1 MTSSHRVGLLAI
13 CMPILLVLN
22 ACQPTTEDN
31 TVMTNEE
38 IVTTDIEENDTSD
51 NNPLDTDSEMSN
63 DGRVIPDDTAMTD
76 VLKDYSKSIT
86 QMHNEMMIGMGYNDP
101 DTAFAKSMLGHH
113 RGAVDMAKLELKHGN
128 DSSIRQL
135 AEQIMTTQQLE
146 IDILNKWLASHP
158 DTVNAKPETPAMQQA
173 LAQSIDKM
181 QKEIVLGSTD
191 PMPDLA
197 YAKAMLPH
205 HIGALDIAKLQIK
218 YGKDEEMRQLAQQI
232 IQAQPAEIEL
242 MQNWIATYSSD
253 DSISADNASSPD
265 NDLLEDDTER
275 QE

>member
-51 NNPLDTDSEMSN
+51 NNALDTDPEMSN
-63 DGRVIPDDTAMTD
+63 DGRVISDDTAMTD

-113 RGAVDMAKLELKHGN
+113 RGAVDMAKLELKHGT

-135 AEQIMTTQQLE
+135 AEQIITTQQLE

-191 PMPDLA
+191 PMPDMA

-205 HIGALDIAKLQIK
+205 HIGALDIAKLQMK

-253 DSISADNASSPD
+253 DSISADIASSPD